1 MDLTHDDVITIL
13 RLIDESS
20 YEELHL
26 EVGEFRIVIKKKGPR
41 ISSGSPA
48 AAGSVTD
55 RNPREI
61 RRDAP
66 ERAAPGRAGRVPGRD
81 PKAHLLAAPVVGVF
95 YRSPAPGEPPFVD
108 VGSLVTEDE
117 TVGIIEVM
125 KLMHAIKS
133 GCRGRVVEILAENA
147 RPVEYGQPL
156 IVIERVS

>member
-1 MDLTHDDVITIL
+1 MDLTHDDVIAIL

-41 ISSGSPA
+41 IA
-48 AAGSVTD
+48 AASV
-55 RNPREI
+55 PGAV
-61 RRDAP
+61 DAP
-66 ERAAPGRAGRVPGRD
+66 EPIETGRAARAPAARTNGHV
-81 PKAHLLAAPVVGVF
+81 LTAPVVGVF
-95 YRSPAPGEPPFVD
+95 YRAPAPGEPPFVD

-156 IVIERVS
+156 IVIEPAS